1 MVDTIVQIVQSV
13 GFPIAMCLAMGGYVK
28 YTEDK
33 SREERI
39 EIQAQHLDEI
49 KSIKSALNNN
59 TLALQKLVDKL
70 NKDEGEKNEE
80 V

>member
-13 GFPIAMCLAMGGYVK
+13 GFPIAMCIAMGAYVK

-33 SREERI
+33 SREERL
-39 EIQAQHLDEI
+39 EMQTQHAEEMDSVKTALD
-49 KSIKSALNNN
+49 NN
-59 TLALQKLVDKL
+59 TLALQELVEKL
-70 NKDEGEKNEE
+70 NKGGEKDEE

>member
-1 MVDTIVQIVQSV
+1 MVETIVQIVQSV
-13 GFPIAMCLAMGGYVK
+13 GFPIAMCVAMGYYVK

-39 EIQAQHLDEI
+39 EMQTQHSEEMDSV
-49 KSIKSALNNN
+49 KTVLNNN
-59 TLALQKLVDKL
+59 TLALQKLAEKL
-70 NKDEGEKNEE
+70 NKGGEKDEE